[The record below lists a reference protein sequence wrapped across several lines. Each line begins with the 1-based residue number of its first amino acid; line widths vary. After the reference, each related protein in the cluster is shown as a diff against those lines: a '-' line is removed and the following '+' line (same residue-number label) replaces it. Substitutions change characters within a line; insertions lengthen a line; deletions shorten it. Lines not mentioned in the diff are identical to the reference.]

1 MLAKENESSMKLH
14 RLFFLSSVYKA
25 IYYTCVTQ
33 AYDRRSQRLVQI
45 RCTKIGEKF
54 PQTEWQRRGFCTA
67 QERSTD
73 LILSKIQF
81 KVRYLVALMYMACS
95 WRFYQIPKT
104 HFSIS
109 SKNPEIICSSI
120 ITEWKRLAQ
129 FNSGHDKMSQYPFCS
144 QLSSLGYFLTY
155 AFII

>member
-1 MLAKENESSMKLH
+1 MKLH
-14 RLFFLSSVYKA
+14 RLFFSSVYEA
-25 IYYTCVTQ
+25 VYYTCVTRV
-33 AYDRRSQRLVQI
+33 YDSRSQRLVQI
-45 RCTKIGEKF
+45 RCTKIGEKC
-54 PQTEWQRRGFCTA
+54 PQTQWQGRGFCTA

-109 SKNPEIICSSI
+109 SKNTEIICSSI
-120 ITEWKRLAQ
+120 ITERKRLVQ
-129 FNSGHDKMSQYPFCS
+129 FNSGHDKMSRYSFCS